1 MKVSGAKPQ
10 DLQSEADYDN
20 RAAFRTRKKERV
32 RRVSKRPISQK
43 FMLLDDWHT
52 SPKEK
57 QTHQKMGTQ
66 SRGSKTKKGQDSL
79 AANV

>member
-1 MKVSGAKPQ
+1 
-10 DLQSEADYDN
+10 
-20 RAAFRTRKKERV
+20 
-32 RRVSKRPISQK
+32 
-43 FMLLDDWHT
+43 MLLDDWHT

-66 SRGSKTKKGQDSL
+66 SRGSKTQKGQDSL